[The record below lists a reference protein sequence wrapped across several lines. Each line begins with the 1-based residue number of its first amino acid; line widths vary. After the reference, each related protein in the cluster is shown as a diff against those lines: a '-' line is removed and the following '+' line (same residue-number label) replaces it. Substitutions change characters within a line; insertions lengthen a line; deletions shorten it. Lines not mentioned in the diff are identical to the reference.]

1 MDLDLTGSYMVGDQ
15 PRDMTAGKSVGCITV
30 FVTSG
35 ALTDQPADADH
46 VRNDL
51 AAAARLIAQLELSSP
66 AVH

>member
-1 MDLDLTGSYMVGDQ
+1 
-15 PRDMTAGKSVGCITV
+15 MTAGKSVGCITV

-35 ALTDQPADADH
+35 ALTEQPADADH

-51 AAAARLIAQLELSSP
+51 ADAARLIAQLELASP